1 MADTPQDSGTMF
13 NGLGPQQVTDSG
25 NGTVTSPIPASPQ
38 NPAPSAAPSGLS
50 ASLSPAPTLTGVPPA
65 VDAAHKTL
73 LGKVTGDLFRGIA
86 GGHYEDSVDPQ
97 TGKTTQ
103 TFVKAPPGEWARNT
117 VNAALLG
124 MGGIGPKE
132 GEVTGLQGFL
142 AGLTGG
148 AKAKME
154 LGDKQKAEE
163 NARAQQDYA
172 NQLKANEDQR
182 QNKELSLRE
191 QLNKAQIAHEN
202 IETAVQNQVLHEHL
216 QGQEGAAS
224 NLLITAA
231 KDKYQ
236 DFQDAGEKPYQE
248 GLDENELHTLMQ
260 NDKGISAK
268 YVAIPTGQKVTKDPD
283 GTNHIATTYSLFA
296 PLTKVPSTLISRMQ
310 GAGLDKS
317 APAMF
322 NELATAAG
330 YDPKTGKTAPGG
342 GADIDYRKIAVAQ
355 KEVGKQFD
363 FQKGLDDHN
372 LKLAEIYKDK
382 QAGFAD
388 VLRAEKDKYDF
399 AKEKSIDNGQQVYN
413 AHFNPQNGDLKTDGL
428 ESTPAE
434 FTANWQA
441 THNGKSPSK
450 QEVDAG
456 LKKAAQDRADLNGYM
471 DRMNQYY
478 GNELLK
484 YGKPVKDAEGNSTWT
499 DPYAASIAAIQN
511 NLVRGILNLQGVPV
525 PKTDKQ
531 IQQNSLQ
538 KYTAG
543 FAPGQ
548 TAAMS
553 IVINKFPA
561 GTNLEQALDFAASI
575 PTGQGFSQEQ
585 KEALIERLPDYYR
598 DLQTSRQSNQQKQQQ
613 VDDRT
618 EQVKQEARRKLV
630 ENPDVSP
637 TSAVY

>member
-1 MADTPQDSGTMF
+1 MPDPQAGIMF

-25 NGTVTSPIPASPQ
+25 TGTLAAPVST
-38 NPAPSAAPSGLS
+38 NPAPATPTSPTGLS
-50 ASLSPAPTLTGVPPA
+50 SSLSPAPSISGVPPA

-97 TGKTTQ
+97 TGKTVQ
-103 TFVKAPPGEWARNT
+103 NFVNAPPGEWARNT

-148 AKAKME
+148 ARAKME

-172 NQLKANEDQR
+172 NQLKANEEQR

-191 QLNKAQIAHEN
+191 QLNKAQVAHEN
-202 IETAVQNQVLHEHL
+202 IETAVANQTLHQHL
-216 QGQEGAAS
+216 QDQEGAAS
-224 NLLITAA
+224 TLLINSS

-248 GLDENELHTLMQ
+248 GLDRNELNALMK

-283 GTNHIATTYSLFA
+283 GTNHIETTYSLFA
-296 PLTKVPSTLISRMQ
+296 PLTKVPNTLIDRMQ

-317 APAMF
+317 SPAMF
-322 NELATAAG
+322 NELATAAKNG
-330 YDPKTGKTAPGG
+330 S
-342 GADIDYRKIAVAQ
+342 DIDYRKIAVAQ

-363 FQKGLDDHN
+363 YQKELDNHN
-372 LKLAEIYKDK
+372 KNLAEIYKDK
-382 QAGFAD
+382 QEGFAS

-413 AHFNPQNGDLKTDGL
+413 AHFNPQTGDLKSEGL
-428 ESTPAE
+428 ESTPAD
-434 FTANWQA
+434 FTANWKA
-441 THNGKSPSK
+441 THNGQTPSK
-450 QEVDAG
+450 QQVDAG

-478 GNELLK
+478 SNELLK
-484 YGKPVKDAEGNSTWT
+484 YGKPVKDAAGNPTWT
-499 DPYAASIAAIQN
+499 DPYASNVASIQN
-511 NLVRGILNLQGVPV
+511 NLVRGILNLQGVQT
-525 PKTDKQ
+525 PKTDKD
-531 IQQNSLQ
+531 IQNNALA
-538 KYTAG
+538 KYTTG

-553 IVINKFPA
+553 IVVNKFPA
-561 GTNLEQALDFAASI
+561 GSNLEQAIDFAATI

-585 KEALIERLPDYYR
+585 KEALIERLPSYYQ
-598 DLQTSRQSNQQKQQQ
+598 DLQTSLQSNQEKQQAM
-613 VDDRT
+613 DDRT
-618 EQVKQEARRKLV
+618 EKVKQEARRVLV
-630 ENPDVSP
+630 QNPDVSP